1 MAFGI
6 TRRLRARRLD
16 AAIGAAEA
24 LADDGHDAL
33 ALAAYRQAMEAII
46 AECRLDPDAAELRS
60 AHAPILR
67 MALLLERRMMRAEA
81 LETIERWRTC
91 GDKPLPRTEGAMLC
105 AIEAWMR
112 AGFRVP
118 YPAALAP
125 AA

>member
-1 MAFGI
+1 VPLAI
-6 TRRLRARRLD
+6 TKRLRARKLD

-24 LADDGHDAL
+24 LADDGNDML
-33 ALAAYRQAMEAII
+33 ALAAYRQAMDAII

-60 AHAPILR
+60 EHAPILR

-81 LETIERWRTC
+81 LETIERWRNC
-91 GDKPLPRTEGAMLC
+91 RDPKPLPRTEGAMLC

-118 YPAALAP
+118 YPAALT
-125 AA
+125 